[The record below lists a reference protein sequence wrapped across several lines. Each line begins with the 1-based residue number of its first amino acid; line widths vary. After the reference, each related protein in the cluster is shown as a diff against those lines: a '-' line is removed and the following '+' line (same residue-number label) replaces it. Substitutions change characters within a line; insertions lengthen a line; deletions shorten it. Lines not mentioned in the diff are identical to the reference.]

1 VSEVYQA
8 SETAP
13 SASEAG
19 ATAPYDAGS
28 GPASADNT
36 GSYIY
41 AAPGDDFA
49 GYSDAD
55 IDAILA
61 AEEQLPEPRTRQEAA
76 AATWDDSPDD
86 PAGSDEAT
94 EYDGDVAALLAA
106 GEHLP
111 EPRTRQE
118 AAAATWDDTTQP
130 GDDDPGS
137 FVGDPASEYDG
148 DVAALLAAEEQLPE
162 PRTRQEAAAAT
173 WDDTGSDLNSGP
185 DTSSDGTSPSQP
197 DAVTEP
203 SAGNY
208 ADPASEQGTAH
219 TERGTEKSQFRDAD
233 LAAASS
239 DPAKQTA
246 ESLPHQEATGENYG
260 GVQDGHAARGNHS
273 EDGSPPDEPRTEQ
286 QAPGGAQADA
296 ATLSQDA
303 SETIVGTD
311 GDEGSEAGQDQ
322 TPHVDSSPDEPPAD
336 ERARLHQMYQDYR
349 KEYGSGWGQGTNVVG
364 DKPSRSP
371 GDTSD
376 LPPTGEELVEMED
389 DSGSHLEK
397 LRRKIYERVDDIS
410 DGSEEYGGTLA
421 QLLERPPT
429 ETHTLV
435 PTTPHDMPN
444 HQEHGVDGGHLA
456 TAGLVVG
463 VLGFELFRTI
473 NNRVRAWRGR

>member
-1 VSEVYQA
+1 VSEVYQG

-13 SASEAG
+13 PAGDAG

-28 GPASADNT
+28 GPAPADNT
-36 GSYIY
+36 GGYPDS
-41 AAPGDDFA
+41 ASGEDFA

-61 AEEQLPEPRTRQEAA
+61 AEDQLPEPRTRQEAA
-76 AATWDDSPDD
+76 AATWDDSPGD
-86 PAGSDEAT
+86 PADDGLAA
-94 EYDGDVAALLAA
+94 EYDGDVAA
-106 GEHLP
+106 
-111 EPRTRQE
+111 
-118 AAAATWDDTTQP
+118 
-130 GDDDPGS
+130 
-137 FVGDPASEYDG
+137 F
-148 DVAALLAAEEQLPE
+148 LAAEEQLPE
-162 PRTRQEAAAAT
+162 PRTRQEAAAGT

-203 SAGNY
+203 PAGNY
-208 ADPASEQGTAH
+208 TDPASEQPTAH
-219 TERGTEKSQFRDAD
+219 TEHGTENSQFRDAD

-246 ESLPHQEATGENYG
+246 ESLPHQEATGENHG
-260 GVQDGHAARGNHS
+260 GVQDGHAATGKHS

-286 QAPGGAQADA
+286 QAPGETQADA
-296 ATLSQDA
+296 AALSHNVN
-303 SETIVGTD
+303 ETIVGTD
-311 GDEGSEAGQDQ
+311 GDETNEPGQDQ
-322 TPHVDSSPDEPPAD
+322 APHVDSSPDEPSAE

-349 KEYGSGWGQGTNVVG
+349 KEYGSGWEQGTNVVG

-389 DSGSHLEK
+389 DSGSNLEK

-410 DGSEEYGGTLA
+410 DGSEEYGGTLG

-463 VLGFELFRTI
+463 VLGFELFRAI